1 MLFERS
7 DSGIHHIL
15 GILVNQNFRLSQK
28 SLFLALCCES
38 PRPCSVSVTS
48 PVVHVLSVTCVL
60 ILKGEVL
67 WMVSI
72 WGLNR
77 TTEWVQTVKCTGK
90 PYQSTYNWHF
100 YINTEQK
107 VSKFEKAGS
116 MVPLSKEKMWAMRIV
131 QGDGQ
136 SCDNDFGTGPFF
148 LNLWHLSWSNI
159 QDLDWRLMLWNTMN
173 VISRKQGRTDVAGLY
188 NPAWHSLSLW
198 KE

>member
-1 MLFERS
+1 
-7 DSGIHHIL
+7 
-15 GILVNQNFRLSQK
+15 
-28 SLFLALCCES
+28 
-38 PRPCSVSVTS
+38 
-48 PVVHVLSVTCVL
+48 
-60 ILKGEVL
+60 
-67 WMVSI
+67 MVSI

-100 YINTEQK
+100 YINIEQK

-148 LNLWHLSWSNI
+148 LICDIYHEAIFRILIGGSCCEI
-159 QDLDWRLMLWNTMN
+159 QWM
-173 VISRKQGRTDVAGLY
+173 
-188 NPAWHSLSLW
+188 
-198 KE
+198 